1 MLYIKRCRIIWRS
14 FWYYFKGREWSCVGG
29 NGKKTNLKLKF
40 FTFRFWRHQWRH
52 QYDEYLKWKRW
63 VWSYS
68 LRNLKSQWPPG
79 SAREQNK
86 NFTFSGSRVR
96 FKNQINLICI
106 FLESKFN
113 DGLNPKNIFQIR
125 PSNLFKSLIS
135 RNAWVES
142 KFS

>member
-1 MLYIKRCRIIWRS
+1 MKKNFQYGHFDFFGGKSTLYESYISKDLLSGDNFDTTFR
-14 FWYYFKGREWSCVGG
+14 GREC
-29 NGKKTNLKLKF
+29 KKTNLKLKF
-40 FTFRFWRHQWRH
+40 FTFRFWRHQWPH

-125 PSNLFKSLIS
+125 PRNLF
-135 RNAWVES
+135 
-142 KFS
+142 